1 MVAALCAH
9 SIDQHLQS
17 MGFVVDTTE
26 EAVMTAAALSRH
38 PSPASYTQDSSSA
51 QSSPSAPTVHKAAS
65 PASAPTAA
73 GSKAQ
78 GGAGSSRRS
87 SSSSLPAIPANLP
100 PRLRHLYAVY
110 SEYRKSQQAAITQRE
125 QSRLQGHD
133 PNNSPRP
140 TPQATVGT
148 VEESSFAAE
157 RGTTTASAPLSRP
170 LAIAVARKI
179 NGAEAASTAA
189 VGAHAAADAAATITT
204 TTNTDQLRAPV
215 TAVVPSAPQP
225 QGPCLSFAAYC
236 LRYLYQPLLSSND
249 LLSYDLRLGFAHV
262 PLVVLHRPYGLLL
275 IDLYTASASYL
286 QQHLEELLQ
295 RRHNLLHLKQQ
306 LLDASARALHWTDAQ
321 KQAAQRSTVILLSLV
336 SCTHEQIKQLL
347 HVVCAP
353 HHLHSKERRELLEL
367 FTGRLPE
374 VQIRY
379 VAASNRAR
387 LQEHL
392 QALYQQPQTDFFA
405 HGQSTAPL
413 WLTPA
418 QVLSHEAAANVASAT
433 ASVGA
438 GAVNATTAAIAH
450 TAGTASSLSSWPASF
465 FSGALAL
472 TSAPEG
478 ASPHTPDKHLFACI
492 AWPQPLGF
500 TGSQWQQWA
509 RFMRQASFTFQPTS
523 AQQVFTPQYT
533 QLEITARQKPQHTEV
548 ELPAAKDRS
557 STPEPLP
564 LVERIATESVAD
576 SGELSFLQLD
586 GFQVEAILSPE
597 PVLLINGVFGAGR
610 SAVLLE
616 KAVYTYIR
624 LTKQQAALT
633 IKGRAC
639 TAEGA
644 AITAPLPATI
654 TPATPASPAATNAGS
669 GAGADSAAAG
679 TDRVRVLLLH
689 HHAARGQWY
698 QLGLQQHFAA
708 VPTADFAVW
717 AGEAYLPV
725 LQQQKHAQAL
735 SQISAPLPQSS
746 IPRAA
751 LPRCAVLIID
761 DAQDFPLSS
770 LQELCAY
777 HQPQA
782 LFLGAD
788 FCQDIGGCYQHPEV
802 RAQLWAWLKE
812 QATLLRGAAH
822 GGLWPEVQAQL
833 LSLSERRILH
843 GVNQASLSEQR
854 LLPLTYRGS
863 PLVAAMIFKYQLHF
877 FSTARIGFDLRTLCD
892 NFTLMEDEDETET
905 VASATAAT
913 AAGSASVATS
923 ATTGGTAAPESMTLA
938 AASAVTSVVPLAP
951 RDGSALAVKAWLARW
966 TKRVGGVY
974 DLTTPQGLKNSA
986 GKISWRALDPSK
998 DFWALL
1004 PLLRREAL
1012 AFVKTQEALFDLPL
1026 TAQLRGQDS
1035 TVNGAFASNAN
1046 ASAIA
1051 REQSTAQGLAYGDEA
1066 WGGVSIIGNSVPALY
1081 CLDFLLR
1088 QQGLHVRTQA
1098 LMGTLEE
1105 VILTALTQ
1113 FLSPAGA
1120 HGSSED
1126 QAHATLV
1133 RSSINSLHRA
1143 LVMQGRNEQRLWRQL
1158 PLLSKVVQS
1167 QWQDYAPQRWQWW
1180 QESLPLVT
1188 AVQTILRYPEQEA
1201 QIRRSVPARLQE
1213 RLGSCLGLLIKLT
1226 SSWQPWQQRSWLQRC
1241 HELKLPTQAILT
1253 RSPEV
1258 AIMALVLSQQLSTER
1273 ESTVQSLIG
1282 PWRERLQAPFIAL
1295 RLVRLCAAWLLIAV
1309 EPSLQSQCGQLLRAF
1324 VAKAQH
1330 GEVVA
1335 ALQQLVPLLQQ
1346 YLERCSWQVDMG
1358 SGSGSAQHEIMPR
1371 HTGVNLSAIPDFL
1384 GSESERVLVFLLG
1397 EQVSPELVYG
1407 ALTRAR
1413 SELRLLYQEPSL
1425 EQSVVPVM
1433 AEATQEIAALHAQLT
1448 GIPLEQSPLLRASA
1462 DDKIEAEEEP
1472 ERKMMVVGLGSIS

>member
-1 MVAALCAH
+1 MVAAQCEH
-9 SIDQHLQS
+9 SIGQHLQS
-17 MGFVVDTTE
+17 RGVVMDTTE

-38 PSPASYTQDSSSA
+38 PLPASYTQDSSSA
-51 QSSPSAPTVHKAAS
+51 LSSK
-65 PASAPTAA
+65 SAPTASQATSPAFAPAAA
-73 GSKAQ
+73 GSNTQ

-87 SSSSLPAIPANLP
+87 SSSLPTIPANLP

-110 SEYRKSQQAAITQRE
+110 SDYRESQQQATLAQRG
-125 QSRLQGHD
+125 QSQFQGQV
-133 PNNSPRP
+133 PQSSPRP
-140 TPQATVGT
+140 TPHATVAATGD
-148 VEESSFAAE
+148 SSSAAE
-157 RGTTTASAPLSRP
+157 RGATTTASAPLSRP
-170 LAIAVARKI
+170 LPTAAATPS
-179 NGAEAASTAA
+179 NGAEAASTVA
-189 VGAHAAADAAATITT
+189 VGANAVVDAAASFA
-204 TTNTDQLRAPV
+204 TDKMCAPV
-215 TAVVPSAPQP
+215 AVTVPNAPQP

-236 LRYLYQPLLSSND
+236 LRYLYRPLLSSND

-262 PLVVLHRPYGLLL
+262 PLVVLHRPHGLLL
-275 IDLYTASASYL
+275 IDLYTAPASYL

-306 LLDASARALHWTDAQ
+306 LLDTSARALHWTDAQ

-405 HGQSTAPL
+405 QGQSTAPL

-418 QVLSHEAAANVASAT
+418 QVLSHEAAANAASAT
-433 ASVGA
+433 EPAGA
-438 GAVNATTAAIAH
+438 GAVNVATAA
-450 TAGTASSLSSWPASF
+450 TATKVETASTVSSWPASF
-465 FSGALAL
+465 FGGALAL
-472 TSAPEG
+472 PAVQEA
-478 ASPHTPDKHLFACI
+478 ASTQTPDKHLFACI

-533 QLEITARQKPQHTEV
+533 QLEIAARQKPQHTEV
-548 ELPAAKDRS
+548 ELPAAKDS
-557 STPEPLP
+557 SATSETPA
-564 LVERIATESVAD
+564 LVERSAPESVTD

-633 IKGRAC
+633 IRGRAR
-639 TAEGA
+639 TADGA
-644 AITAPLPATI
+644 AITAPLPATS
-654 TPATPASPAATNAGS
+654 TPAATNAGSGGSDGSGGS
-669 GAGADSAAAG
+669 GAGADSAAAATAAG
-679 TDRVRVLLLH
+679 TDGVRVLLLH

-698 QLGLQQHFAA
+698 QQSLQQHFAA
-708 VPTADFAVW
+708 VPLADFAVW
-717 AGEAYLPV
+717 AWESYCPA
-725 LQQQKHAQAL
+725 LQQQKQTQEPASTA
-735 SQISAPLPQSS
+735 APLPQSS
-746 IPRAA
+746 VTRAT

-761 DAQDFPLSS
+761 DAQDLPLSS

-788 FCQDIGGCYQHPEV
+788 FCQDISICYQQPEV
-802 RAQLWAWLKE
+802 RAQLWSWLKE

-843 GVNQASLSEQR
+843 GVNPASLPEQR

-863 PLVAAMIFKYQLHF
+863 PLVAAMIFKYQLQA

-892 NFTLMEDEDETET
+892 NFTLMEDEDEIET
-905 VASATAAT
+905 VASTTAT
-913 AAGSASVATS
+913 AAGSASAAT
-923 ATTGGTAAPESMTLA
+923 AANAGGTAAPESTTLA
-938 AASAVTSVVPLAP
+938 TSTDASSAAPLAP

-966 TKRVGGVY
+966 TQRVGGVY

-986 GKISWRALDPSK
+986 GKITWRALDPSK

-1026 TAQLRGQDS
+1026 AAQQRGQGS
-1035 TVNGAFASNAN
+1035 TGSGALAAN
-1046 ASAIA
+1046 AAIA
-1051 REQSTAQGLAYGDEA
+1051 REQSAAQGVAYGDEA

-1105 VILTALTQ
+1105 VILTTLTQ
-1113 FLSPAGA
+1113 LLLPAGDKV
-1120 HGSSED
+1120 SSED

-1133 RSSINSLHRA
+1133 RSSINSLHHA
-1143 LVMQGRNEQRLWRQL
+1143 LVTQGRNEQRLWRQL
-1158 PLLSKVVQS
+1158 PILSKIVQS

-1201 QIRRSVPARLQE
+1201 QIRRSVPAQLQE
-1213 RLGSCLGLLIKLT
+1213 RLGSCFGQLAKLT
-1226 SSWQPWQQRSWLQRC
+1226 FSWEPWQQRSWLQRC
-1241 HELKLPTQAILT
+1241 HELKLPPQAILT

-1258 AIMALVLSQQLSTER
+1258 ALMALVLAQQLSTER

-1295 RLVRLCAAWLLIAV
+1295 RLVRLCAAWLLSAA

-1330 GEVVA
+1330 SEVVA
-1335 ALQQLVPLLQQ
+1335 ALQQLVPLLHQ
-1346 YLERCSWQVDMG
+1346 YLERCLWQVDMG
-1358 SGSGSAQHEIMPR
+1358 RGSDSAQHAIMPR
-1371 HTGVNLSAIPDFL
+1371 NTGVNLSTIPDFL
-1384 GSESERVLVFLLG
+1384 GSESERVLVLLLG

-1407 ALTRAR
+1407 ALSRAR

-1448 GIPLEQSPLLRASA
+1448 GISLEQSPLLTTSA
-1462 DDKIEAEEEP
+1462 DDKLEEEEEP
-1472 ERKMMVVGLGSIS
+1472 ERKMMVVGFGSIS